1 MKKFF
6 TRLAFL
12 ALLVALGYLGWRNF
26 ELLRQNA
33 ALRDTVQLLE
43 RERRELQAKSAPK
56 PTGPTVTRADIE
68 RQTAALRGLSFQRPV
83 NYKII
88 GRDEL
93 RKVIES
99 KLAEQYNEQ
108 QLHDYGRTLETI
120 GLIPEGT
127 DLREAILGL
136 YDEQVAAFY
145 VPEERALYTFT
156 DLSLDDNLDRVTL
169 AHELTHALQDQNYD
183 LTKFPLRVTDN
194 DDLALATAALV
205 EGDAT
210 LVMAQYYGENLDVRN
225 MLKDV
230 LGVMLGQN
238 TAKFQAAPAY
248 LRDSLLFPYQQGAE
262 FAMAVFANGG
272 ADALNQA
279 FERPPVSTKQ
289 ILHPGK
295 FLHDRQDP
303 EKIELPK
310 LDAPGWRLIGSN
322 VVGEF
327 GLRTLL
333 AQQFGVLEAQ
343 RLAAG
348 WNGDRYQVYERGPN
362 GPTALVWT
370 SAWETEPAATD
381 FAEAWRNVAEK
392 RGVVARIERDGL
404 RIRIRQAQDAVVL
417 EQLK

>member
-12 ALLVALGYLGWRNF
+12 ALFVALGYLGWRNS

-33 ALRDTVQLLE
+33 VLRDTVRLLE
-43 RERRELQAKSAPK
+43 QERRELQAKSAPK
-56 PTGPTVTRADIE
+56 PTGPAVTRADLE
-68 RQTAALRGLSFQRPV
+68 RQTAALRGLSFKKPV

-108 QLHDYGRTLETI
+108 QLRDYGRTLETV

-127 DLREAILGL
+127 DLREAIVGL

-210 LVMAQYYGENLDVRN
+210 LVMAQYYGENLDMRT

-230 LGVMLGQN
+230 LGLMLGQN

-272 ADALNQA
+272 TDALNKA
-279 FERPPVSTKQ
+279 FEHPPVCTKQ
-289 ILHPGK
+289 ILHPAK

-310 LDAPGWRLIGSN
+310 LEAPGWRLIGSN
-322 VVGEF
+322 AVGEF

-333 AQQFGVLEAQ
+333 AQPFGVLDAQ

-348 WNGDRYQVYERGPN
+348 WNGDRYQVYERGAD
-362 GPTALVWT
+362 GPTVLLWT
-370 SAWETEPAATD
+370 IAWETEQAAAD
-381 FAEAWRNVAEK
+381 FADAWRRVAEK
-392 RGVVARIERDGL
+392 RGVVAQIEQHGARVH
-404 RIRIRQAQDAVVL
+404 IRQAKDAGAFD
-417 EQLK
+417 QLK